1 MRLLFLGHA
10 CYLIEVDGVRILTD
24 PWLTDPIFEGHV
36 ERNPPL
42 DFSIGDLPGID
53 VIAIT
58 HAHLDHFNAPTLAA
72 LADKSIP
79 VVHPPIRFTELDRNL
94 SLLGYSRLIERAPF
108 EAFEIGGVRIVPTPS
123 VGVLDECAYI
133 VAGRGGTFWNGADA
147 PQVAEVTAEIAARF
161 GPIDVGAFS
170 HNSFDQPALLGL
182 HSFKPGDHGPRS
194 AAETA
199 RLLGV
204 RAAIAGASNLRWRGA
219 SAESTTRK
227 VIRRGAN
234 EFRTELAA
242 RCSTVEF
249 LDLRPGD
256 AWSPADG
263 IERSAVR
270 GAAAVPVAH
279 DYAHAFLRTGA
290 RWCSAGRPET
300 EATFQR
306 DLPARTAAAPEA
318 SRYVAQTVEFEVEG
332 SDPGAFT
339 VDFTKPG
346 SRPAPGAEA
355 APFALRV
362 TDSDWKDLFER
373 RINWQVL
380 MMSDRLRVTRFRP
393 GPPPDGL
400 HFVYALQAVF
410 P

>member
-1 MRLLFLGHA
+1 
-10 CYLIEVDGVRILTD
+10 LTD
-24 PWLTDPIFEGHV
+24 PWLTDPIFEGHA
-36 ERNPPL
+36 ERDPPL
-42 DFSIGDLPGID
+42 GFSVADLPEID

-58 HAHLDHFNAPTLAA
+58 HAHLDHFNAPSLAA
-72 LADKSIP
+72 LADKAIP

-108 EAFEIGGVRIVPTPS
+108 EAFEIGGVQIVPTPAL
-123 VGVLDECAYI
+123 GVLDECAYL
-133 VAGRGGTFWNGADA
+133 VVGRAGTFWNGADA
-147 PQVAEVTAEIAARF
+147 PQVAEVSAEIAARY
-161 GPIDVGAFS
+161 GPVDVGAFS

-182 HSFKPGDHGPRS
+182 QSFKPGDHGPRS

-204 RAAIAGASNLRWRGA
+204 RAAIAGASNLKWRGA

-227 VIRRGAN
+227 VIRRGAV
-234 EFRTELAA
+234 ELRAELAA
-242 RCSTVEF
+242 RCPSVEF

-263 IERSAVR
+263 IERCVVR
-270 GAAAVPVAH
+270 GQAAMPVAH

-300 EATFQR
+300 EATFLR

-318 SRYVAQTVEFEVEG
+318 SRYVAQSVGFEVEG
-332 SDPGAFT
+332 GDPGAFT

-346 SRPAPGAEA
+346 CPPAVGTDV
-355 APFALRV
+355 APFALRLA
-362 TDSDWKDLFER
+362 DSDWKDLFER
-373 RINWQVL
+373 KINWQVL
-380 MMSDRLRVTRFRP
+380 MMSDRLRVTRYQP
-393 GPPPDGL
+393 GPPPGGL
-400 HFVYALQAVF
+400 HFVYALQALF